1 MSGVVK
7 FVLYWTGY
15 YFLVPKTE
23 WVDWEFS
30 KMSITVCTLQLK
42 NFESCKVN
50 IFQVFLRESEK
61 SLIRGLNKS
70 FEKNRESGVVV

>member
-1 MSGVVK
+1 MV
-7 FVLYWTGY
+7 
-15 YFLVPKTE
+15 YFIWNRLLLFGPKIGGGGLGNSAKC
-23 WVDWEFS
+23 D
-30 KMSITVCTLQLK
+30 ITVCTLQLK